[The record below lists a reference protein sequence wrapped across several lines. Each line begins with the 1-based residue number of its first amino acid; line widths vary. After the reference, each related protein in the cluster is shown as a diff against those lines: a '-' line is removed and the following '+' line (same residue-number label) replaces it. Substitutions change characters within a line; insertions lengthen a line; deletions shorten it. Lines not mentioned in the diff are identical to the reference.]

1 MSDNERPDLV
11 AFQEL
16 EHLIHALADEM
27 AGWRRRAQE
36 AEARLKAA
44 PPAPTGRVNAAALE
58 KENRELRERLDAAND
73 SHEAAAREAALSA
86 PATGDGGTPMS
97 RKSSV
102 KVTIVGEEYT
112 IRSDEPAEH
121 TRAVAKYVDETIRG
135 VMNAGATV
143 ESHKAAILAALQIT
157 DELFKTQDGREE
169 LAERMRGLSVELR
182 RLLPPGKRGV

>member
-1 MSDNERPDLV
+1 
-11 AFQEL
+11 
-16 EHLIHALADEM
+16 
-27 AGWRRRAQE
+27 
-36 AEARLKAA
+36 
-44 PPAPTGRVNAAALE
+44 
-58 KENRELRERLDAAND
+58 
-73 SHEAAAREAALSA
+73 
-86 PATGDGGTPMS
+86 MS

-157 DELFKTQDGREE
+157 DELFKSRDGRDE
-169 LAERMRGLSVELR
+169 LGERMRGISSELR
-182 RLLPPGKRGV
+182 RLLPPSKR

>member
-1 MSDNERPDLV
+1 
-11 AFQEL
+11 
-16 EHLIHALADEM
+16 
-27 AGWRRRAQE
+27 
-36 AEARLKAA
+36 
-44 PPAPTGRVNAAALE
+44 
-58 KENRELRERLDAAND
+58 
-73 SHEAAAREAALSA
+73 
-86 PATGDGGTPMS
+86 MS

-121 TRAVAKYVDETIRG
+121 TRAVAKYVDETIRS

-169 LAERMRGLSVELR
+169 LAEHLRGLSSELR

>member
-1 MSDNERPDLV
+1 V
-11 AFQEL
+11 
-16 EHLIHALADEM
+16 
-27 AGWRRRAQE
+27 
-36 AEARLKAA
+36 
-44 PPAPTGRVNAAALE
+44 
-58 KENRELRERLDAAND
+58 
-73 SHEAAAREAALSA
+73 
-86 PATGDGGTPMS
+86 S

-157 DELFKTQDGREE
+157 DELFKSRDGREE
-169 LAERMRGLSVELR
+169 LGERMRGISSYLR
-182 RLLPPGKRGV
+182 RLLPPGKRGI

>member
-1 MSDNERPDLV
+1 
-11 AFQEL
+11 
-16 EHLIHALADEM
+16 
-27 AGWRRRAQE
+27 
-36 AEARLKAA
+36 
-44 PPAPTGRVNAAALE
+44 
-58 KENRELRERLDAAND
+58 
-73 SHEAAAREAALSA
+73 
-86 PATGDGGTPMS
+86 MS

-157 DELFKTQDGREE
+157 DELFKSQDGRAE
-169 LAERMRGLSVELR
+169 LGERMHSLSGELR

>member
-1 MSDNERPDLV
+1 
-11 AFQEL
+11 
-16 EHLIHALADEM
+16 
-27 AGWRRRAQE
+27 
-36 AEARLKAA
+36 
-44 PPAPTGRVNAAALE
+44 
-58 KENRELRERLDAAND
+58 
-73 SHEAAAREAALSA
+73 
-86 PATGDGGTPMS
+86 MS

-157 DELFKTQDGREE
+157 DELFKSVMGARSSGIACAASRASCDAFFHPANEASERFAAPLG
-169 LAERMRGLSVELR
+169 LAFFSRYD
-182 RLLPPGKRGV
+182 

>member
-1 MSDNERPDLV
+1 
-11 AFQEL
+11 
-16 EHLIHALADEM
+16 
-27 AGWRRRAQE
+27 
-36 AEARLKAA
+36 
-44 PPAPTGRVNAAALE
+44 
-58 KENRELRERLDAAND
+58 
-73 SHEAAAREAALSA
+73 
-86 PATGDGGTPMS
+86 MS

-157 DELFKTQDGREE
+157 DELFKSQDGREE
-169 LAERMRGLSVELR
+169 LGERMRVLSSELR
-182 RLLPPGKRGV
+182 RLLPPGKRSV